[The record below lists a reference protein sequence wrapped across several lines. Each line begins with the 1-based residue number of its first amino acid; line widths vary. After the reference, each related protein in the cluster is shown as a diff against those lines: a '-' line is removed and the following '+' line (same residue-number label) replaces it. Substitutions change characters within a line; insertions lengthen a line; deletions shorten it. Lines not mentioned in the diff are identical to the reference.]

1 MKRVTTFL
9 MALVMLLGLVGVPS
23 NASSSSQPKIWL
35 DRDVT
40 LAPGESGKIDVH
52 LEGNPGIYS
61 LGFYIYYTDTLTI
74 SSASVNDTKDGG
86 STIWAQFKDEQT
98 NKDGGYTFQDQ
109 KRVAK
114 SDSRAVFGY
123 VCNPPEEE
131 DYPEVPLSSDGVI
144 GSINVTA
151 GDSEGDV
158 TLVVEFTSA
167 MGENNSKVA
176 IETENCVV
184 HIKNAE
190 KKHTVTFE
198 VNGGSAVEAQE
209 VEAGKT
215 ATEPAKPTN
224 GDKIFDNWYT
234 DAEYKNVYNF
244 STPVT
249 ADITLYAKWN
259 DPPTTYKVTF
269 DSQGGSAV
277 EAQEVEAGKTATKPA
292 NPTNGDKIF
301 DNWYT
306 DAECTNV
313 YDFSAPVTV
322 PITLYA
328 NWIEPNVKHKVTFDS
343 KGGSAVEAQ
352 EVEDGK
358 TATEPA
364 KPTNGDKI
372 FDNWYTDAEYKN
384 VYNFS
389 TPVTADITLYAK
401 WNDPIPTIKYKVT
414 FESNGG
420 SAVEAQEVEAGK
432 TATEPAKPTNGDKIF
447 DNWYTDAEYKNVY
460 NFSTPVTADITLYA
474 KWNDPPTT
482 YKVTF
487 DSQGGSAVEAQEVEA
502 GKTAT
507 KPANPTNGDKIFD
520 NWYTDAEYKNV
531 YNFSTPVT
539 ADITLYAKWNDPP
552 TTYKVTFDSQG
563 GSAVEAQEVE
573 AGKTATKPANPTNGD
588 KIFDN
593 WYTDAECTNVYD
605 FSAPVTVPIT
615 LYANWIEPTPYNI
628 TTKDPNGGTLSVDKT
643 TATKGTRITVTVT
656 LNKIEAD
663 TSYEVNVT
671 FGGQKVKATQD
682 KENAKKFVA
691 SFDMPAS
698 DVEVSA
704 TIEASACYIAT
715 AVYGSYDCPEVWT
728 LRRFRDDVLGQSWYG
743 RLFIK
748 AYYAVSPTVL
758 RIFGNA
764 DWFQNFWRDRL
775 DNLVGNL
782 QAQGFASTPYQD
794 LEW

>member
-328 NWIEPNVKHKVTFDS
+328 NWIEP
-343 KGGSAVEAQ
+343 
-352 EVEDGK
+352 
-358 TATEPA
+358 
-364 KPTNGDKI
+364 
-372 FDNWYTDAEYKN
+372 
-384 VYNFS
+384 
-389 TPVTADITLYAK
+389 
-401 WNDPIPTIKYKVT
+401 
-414 FESNGG
+414 
-420 SAVEAQEVEAGK
+420 
-432 TATEPAKPTNGDKIF
+432 
-447 DNWYTDAEYKNVY
+447 
-460 NFSTPVTADITLYA
+460 
-474 KWNDPPTT
+474 
-482 YKVTF
+482 
-487 DSQGGSAVEAQEVEA
+487 
-502 GKTAT
+502 
-507 KPANPTNGDKIFD
+507 
-520 NWYTDAEYKNV
+520 
-531 YNFSTPVT
+531 
-539 ADITLYAKWNDPP
+539 
-552 TTYKVTFDSQG
+552 
-563 GSAVEAQEVE
+563 
-573 AGKTATKPANPTNGD
+573 
-588 KIFDN
+588 
-593 WYTDAECTNVYD
+593 
-605 FSAPVTVPIT
+605 
-615 LYANWIEPTPYNI
+615 TPYNI